1 MWTDPPQKN
10 FKAWQNP
17 FPSGNNFFPVRSLLS
32 LSHTHLLFSS
42 NKVLDRNSH
51 NRFQLCILKPTPATM
66 GCLSG
71 YTACVGTIALVCSCS
86 MQPYLDVARIHATNG
101 LGLNEQSLGE
111 CLKLSMSSSTALSQ
125 GLLSGMIN
133 VKNTE
138 SKTSPC
144 GLKTSQTSGK
154 VFAYIT
160 VAFGL

>member
-1 MWTDPPQKN
+1 ME
-10 FKAWQNP
+10 
-17 FPSGNNFFPVRSLLS
+17 
-32 LSHTHLLFSS
+32 HLTLTWPEF
-42 NKVLDRNSH
+42 
-51 NRFQLCILKPTPATM
+51 
-66 GCLSG
+66 
-71 YTACVGTIALVCSCS
+71 
-86 MQPYLDVARIHATNG
+86 MQPSQQAGA
-101 LGLNEQSLGE
+101 NEQSLGE
-111 CLKLSMSSSTALSQ
+111 CLKLSMSSSIALSQ